1 MNYYEKIKEELVNN
15 EQYKR
20 IKDYSKNKSDL
31 ETYYNVGRLI
41 IEAQGGEKR
50 AKYGDNL
57 IKEYSYKLI
66 EEVDK
71 KYDARTLRR
80 MRQFY
85 TSFKAIKWS
94 PLATKLSWSHITE
107 LLPLKDINII
117 NYYIEQCIK
126 RNLSRNKLRE
136 IIKNKEYERLP
147 NKTKNKIIKNNDI
160 DIEDFIKNPIILNSN
175 GKEVLNE
182 KTLKNIILENMDN
195 FLTELGDG
203 FCYIKNEYPIKM
215 ENRYNYIDILLFNIE
230 YNCYVVVEL
239 KVTELKKEHLG
250 QIQVY
255 MNYIDEHL
263 KKTIQNKTIG
273 IIICREDNKFILKYC
288 SDERIFSTKYITI

>member
-1 MNYYEKIKEELVNN
+1 MNYYEKIKEELINN

-85 TSFKAIKWS
+85 TSFKTIKWS

-175 GKEVLNE
+175 GKEILNE

-255 MNYIDEHL
+255 MNYIDKHL